1 MLIKKIIFSL
11 LLYFF
16 FILFQ
21 TSFLPNF
28 SFLDHLN
35 LILIGVIIWN
45 LTESPKSNFGLFNA
59 LIGGFF
65 LDIFSDK
72 GFGFYIIIL
81 LLISFFIKFV
91 VKKYVHFSF
100 FFKN

>member
-11 LLYFF
+11 LLCSFF
-16 FILFQ
+16 VLLQ

-45 LTESPKSNFGLFNA
+45 LTESPKSNFGLFNS
-59 LIGGFF
+59 LMGGFF

-72 GFGFYIIIL
+72 KFGFHIIIL

-91 VKKYVHFSF
+91 VKKYVHFPFSL
-100 FFKN
+100 KN